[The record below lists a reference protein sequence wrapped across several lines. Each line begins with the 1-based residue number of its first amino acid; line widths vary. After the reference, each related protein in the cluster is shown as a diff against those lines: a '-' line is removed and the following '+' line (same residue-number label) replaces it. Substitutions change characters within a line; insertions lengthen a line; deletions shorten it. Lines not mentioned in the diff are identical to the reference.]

1 MVVIFAALITVCL
14 FMANTNAQYE
24 SDDCEQ
30 KQLNLWQC
38 YNFTVNATDTSSA
51 SKNKL
56 NTTEDFCKECANLI
70 SQLQHCNDTYYN
82 NSTML
87 TNVTAV
93 VTKGKLKIVIVIS

>member
-14 FMANTNAQYE
+14 FMANTNAQ

-30 KQLNLWQC
+30 KQLVQGLWQC

-56 NTTEDFCKECANLI
+56 NTTEDFCKECANLF
-70 SQLQHCNDTYYN
+70 SQLQQCNVTDYN

-87 TNVTAV
+87 TNVTTV